1 MKDTLKTVAIA
12 ENWTEWCNK
21 KNIDELKAIT
31 EEEFEVSGPKGTAV
45 LDTEG
50 IKDWLNRAGI
60 RLETF
65 EIYADNNKI
74 ILSQHAEWLEQDGS
88 VKGSQD
94 VYTFLTII
102 NDKVKSLARFD
113 DKEDA
118 FEASGLTE
126 DKKLR

>member
-31 EEEFEVSGPKGTAV
+31 EEEFEVSGPNGTAV

-88 VKGSQD
+88 VEGRQD